1 MSQSRWVDEFAAHPF
16 RARWIEIKELLSK
29 AAVDDET
36 VTTSVHELARLKRVV
51 AFIDEIISNIDA
63 ELTPRSIWTSF
74 HQQAEALF
82 QQVTAYMANR
92 NIGHINSANENAD
105 NLLTYVR
112 PYMVVPEAAIKALKN
127 SALNYSI
134 EIGKYLE
141 AFRDKA
147 VSITTQ
153 LTKDRATSA
162 ANLSGIESNKER
174 VEKYAHQIFEGEEVT
189 PSIKDQIQAFLSE
202 SAEHEKRIREFHA
215 SLLIGTAQE
224 PSIQTLVKAA
234 EAEILVTEQK
244 TSKLLVGTQGEVN
257 DLAAFHQ
264 KIFGKRDTSGTILI
278 PGLESEL
285 TERVT
290 ELASLESDQKVKHKA
305 MFDQIESLLPG
316 ATSAGLA
323 TAYEKLKDSF
333 EVPIER
339 FTKFFYWSL
348 IGLGVAAFVMAIK
361 HISLTPVI
369 AIDFVEVPE
378 WDVILKALI
387 YKVPFIAPV
396 VWLALFSATRRSQ
409 YERLQQEYAHKEALA
424 RSYESYK
431 KQLIDLKGDSEE
443 LQKALISKAIDSIA
457 YNASVTLDGKHEEK
471 LPAQK
476 ILEILK
482 ADDLKKLF
490 DLSKSFNPKT

>member
-1 MSQSRWVDEFAAHPF
+1 MSQSRWVDEFATHPF
-16 RARWIEIKELLSK
+16 RTRWIEIKELLSTT
-29 AAVDDET
+29 AVDDQT

-51 AFIDEIISNIDA
+51 AFIDEIISNIDP
-63 ELTPRSIWTSF
+63 ELTPRAVWTSF
-74 HQQAEALF
+74 QQQAEPLF
-82 QQVTAYMANR
+82 QQVTVYVANR
-92 NIGHINSANENAD
+92 NIGHITNANENAD

-112 PYMVVPEAAIKALKN
+112 PYMVVPEAAIRALKQ
-127 SALNYSI
+127 SALSYST
-134 EIGKYLE
+134 ELGKYLD
-141 AFRDKA
+141 AFRDKS

-153 LTKDRATSA
+153 LTKDRETSV
-162 ANLSGIESNKER
+162 ANLLEIESNKAR
-174 VEKYAHQIFEGEEVT
+174 VEEYARQIFEGEGAT
-189 PSIKDQIQAFLSE
+189 PSLKDQIQAFLSE
-202 SAEHEKRIREFHA
+202 AGEHEKGIRELHS
-215 SLLIGTAQE
+215 SLLIDTAQQ
-224 PSIQTLVKAA
+224 PSIKTLVKDA
-234 EAEILVTEQK
+234 EAEILATEEK
-244 TSKLLVGTQGEVN
+244 TSKLLIVTQSEVN

-264 KIFGKRDTSGTILI
+264 KIFGKKDAAGTILI

-290 ELASLESDQKVKHKA
+290 ELANLESDQKVKYKA

-323 TAYEKLKDSF
+323 TAYEALKDSF
-333 EVPIER
+333 KTPIDK

-348 IGLGVAAFVMAIK
+348 ICLGLAALVMAIK
-361 HISLTPVI
+361 HISFAPAF
-369 AIDFVEVPE
+369 AIDFVDVPE

-387 YKVPFIAPV
+387 YKAPFIAPV

-431 KQLIDLKGDSEE
+431 KQLLDLRGDSEE

-476 ILEILK
+476 ILEMLK
-482 ADDLKKLF
+482 VDDLKKLIE
-490 DLSKSFNPKT
+490 LAKTFNPKA